1 MKLSVVI
8 PTYNRISSV
17 ERTFEFI
24 TRSELLPDEVI
35 VVDQTQDMELA
46 GRIKVLCEAQI
57 FNVIYLWHFE
67 PSLTKARNIGIA
79 NAHNEVIVFMDD
91 DVDVKSDTFT
101 NVKSLFLD
109 KNIAMVAGYDGMPP
123 VKNSNFS
130 YIFNKAS
137 YRKKYLGHVASG
149 IYGRLP
155 ISNRSIDYPVDVPT
169 EWAMG
174 FFFVVRKSLVQKWN
188 LQFDEKL
195 QYYAYAE
202 DLDFSHLYYRCAK
215 SEGLT
220 CYYSLKC
227 SVTHNVS
234 KEYRTPKRALCFM
247 SVVHREYI
255 RYKHFGDSKY
265 FYSSLWSN
273 IGDVFARI
281 VHREPVKYILDALHF
296 LFKYRDDIRKGIFHY
311 ELFMND

>member
-1 MKLSVVI
+1 MKLSVII

-17 ERTFEFI
+17 ERTFEYI
-24 TRSELLPDEVI
+24 AKSKTLPDEVI
-35 VVDQTQDMELA
+35 VVDQTLNSDLA
-46 GRIKVLCEAQI
+46 GRIKRLCDSQK
-57 FNVIYLWHFE
+57 FNVNYLWRSE
-67 PSLTKARNIGIA
+67 PSSTKARNVGMAYAKNDI
-79 NAHNEVIVFMDD
+79 IVFMDD
-91 DVDVKSDTFT
+91 DVDVTRDTFT
-101 NVKSLFLD
+101 NVKSLFSD
-109 KNIAMVAGYDGMPP
+109 NKVAMVAGYDGIPP
-123 VKNSNFS
+123 CKNSNLG
-130 YIFNKAS
+130 YLFNKSS
-137 YRKKYLGHVASG
+137 YKKKHIGHVASG

-155 ISNRSIDYPVDVPT
+155 ITAGHNNSPADVLT

-215 SEGLT
+215 SEGLM

-281 VHREPVKYILDALHF
+281 VHREPVKDILDALHF